1 MTAVTLDRPG
11 STAAPDAAA
20 GAPNSPGMPLVELRS
35 VALAYGKGGTLAVK
49 DLSLRIDDGEFVAV
63 VGPSGCGKSTLMK
76 LVTGLARPTTGR
88 IIVGGKDVGG
98 PLKIVGMAFQNPTML
113 PWLTIRQNVMLPLK
127 IVQPFKSEFRTKKK
141 TEFKDR
147 ADALLATV
155 GLRDYGDKRPWQLS
169 GGMLQRASLCRALI
183 HDPKLLMLDEP
194 FGALDQFTR
203 EELWSVL
210 QALWIEKRPT
220 VILVTH
226 DLREAAY
233 LASRVVVMRS
243 RPGSI
248 IRDQAIPFAR
258 PRAIE
263 VTYSPEFAAQTLDL
277 RTAIFDARTT
287 PAAGVTT

>member
-1 MTAVTLDRPG
+1 MVL
-11 STAAPDAAA
+11 AAA
-20 GAPNSPGMPLVELRS
+20 DTPAGAFDRTVSPKPARPLVELRN
-35 VALAYGKGGTLAVK
+35 VAFAYGAGGTLAVEGLT
-49 DLSLRIDDGEFVAV
+49 LSLAEGELLAV

-76 LVTGLARPTTGR
+76 LVTGLERPNAGS
-88 IIVGGKDVGG
+88 ILVAGKDVVG

-127 IVQPFKSEFRTKKK
+127 IVEPFKSEFHAKKK
-141 TEFKDR
+141 TEFRDR

-155 GLRDYGDKRPWQLS
+155 GLRAFGDKRPWQLS

-183 HDPKLLMLDEP
+183 HDPKLLLLDEP

-210 QALWIEKRPT
+210 QTLWIEKRPT

-233 LASRVVVMRS
+233 LASRVLVMKS

-248 IRDQAIPFAR
+248 VRDQAIPFAR

-263 VTYSPEFAAQTLDL
+263 LTYSPEFAAHTLEL
-277 RTAIFDARTT
+277 RTAIFDARN
-287 PAAGVTT
+287 AAAAEAAQ